1 MKISKKELKECLRN
15 VMVKI
20 INEKMHSNNKNII
33 K

>member
-1 MKISKKELKECLRN
+1 MKISKEELKECLRN

-20 INEKMHSNNKNII
+20 INEKMHSNNKDII

>member
-1 MKISKKELKECLRN
+1 MKISKEELKECLRN